1 MSNELIL
8 RAELRTDTGK
18 GASRRLRKA
27 SKVPGIVYGG
37 KNKPQNL
44 TVEFKDIIK
53 QLENEAFYTQVI
65 KLEIDGKAQ
74 QTVLRDLQ
82 RHPSRGEPTH
92 FDLERVSANQKI
104 NTLVPLR
111 FINEDS
117 CVGVK
122 EEGGEIIRSAAE
134 VEVVSLPKN
143 IPEAIEVD
151 MANVR
156 IGETV
161 HLSSIELPKGVEI
174 LALIHGTEHDQP
186 VASVHKPKGQV
197 SEEEA
202 AEDAA
207 ASEAASAASAS
218 DAEKEGE

>member
-1 MSNELIL
+1 MSNELVL
-8 RAELRTDTGK
+8 RAELRNDTGK

-37 KNKPQNL
+37 KAKPQNL
-44 TVEFKDIIK
+44 TVEFKDLIK
-53 QLENEAFYTQVI
+53 QLENDSFYTQVI
-65 KLEIDGKAQ
+65 KLEVDGKTQ

-111 FINEDS
+111 FINEDI

-122 EEGGEIIRSAAE
+122 EEGGEIIRSAAD

-161 HLSSIELPKGVEI
+161 HLTDIKLPKGVEI
-174 LALIHGTEHDQP
+174 LALVHDAEHNQP
-186 VASVHKPKGQV
+186 VASVHKPRGQV
-197 SEEEA
+197 SEDEA
-202 AEDAA
+202 AADSA
-207 ASEAASAASAS
+207 ASEAASAASAA
-218 DAEKEGE
+218 DKEGDK